1 MIKIPCQG
9 KNELDQTSIEKK
21 KRSLRCC
28 ASFLIYPYS
37 YKAETKYIY
46 LNEKVS
52 HEYEIVVRPVVC
64 LCTHVR
70 ESKGKGGR
78 LHLLGIQQCMWV
90 NL

>member
-1 MIKIPCQG
+1 MSREKQIGPNLYRKKK
-9 KNELDQTSIEKK
+9 KNE
-21 KRSLRCC
+21 
-28 ASFLIYPYS
+28 ASAVVPHFLFILIPT
-37 YKAETKYIY
+37 KPKKYIY

-52 HEYEIVVRPVVC
+52 HEYEIVMRPVVC

-78 LHLLGIQQCMWV
+78 LHLLGKQQCMWV